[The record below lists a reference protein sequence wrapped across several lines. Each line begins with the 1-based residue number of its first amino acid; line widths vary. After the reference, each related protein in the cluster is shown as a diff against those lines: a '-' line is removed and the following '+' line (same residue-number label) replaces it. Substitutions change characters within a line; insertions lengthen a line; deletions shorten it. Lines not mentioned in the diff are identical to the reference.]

1 MERRRRRGK
10 KKGTQGKQLQ
20 SPQGCQPQS
29 PPPQTPTSGVFKTR
43 QTEGKLLPSED
54 FGVSSS
60 PPPPIPLVL
69 PGHPSHSKR
78 SLHSQRVSKRCGLL
92 PALQVSTSIHL
103 LAFNIFK
110 FGKTCHFQMEIFCW
124 RYLHL
129 LLENTKQRTT
139 AGGFFFPP
147 SLSTSQSRSCV
158 YVCECVCVVF
168 TNSIKIHE
176 ISSQAL
182 FGPGKVR
189 PASFQIS

>member
-10 KKGTQGKQLQ
+10 KKRHTRQTAPIPSGLST
-20 SPQGCQPQS
+20 PI
-29 PPPQTPTSGVFKTR
+29 PPPKTPTSGVFKTR

-54 FGVSSS
+54 FGVSPS

-69 PGHPSHSKR
+69 PGHPSHSER

-158 YVCECVCVVF
+158 YV
-168 TNSIKIHE
+168 
-176 ISSQAL
+176 
-182 FGPGKVR
+182 
-189 PASFQIS
+189 